1 VKENENI
8 TTPLITP
15 DDQIEVS
22 LRPKTLE
29 EFIGQE
35 KIKKNLAV
43 YVKAAKKRNQSLD
56 HVLLEGPPGLGKTT
70 LAYILSNELGV
81 GIKSISAPSIERTG
95 DLAAVLTNL
104 SLNDC
109 LFIDEIHRLPA
120 SVEEVLYQAMEDFR
134 IDIMIGQGPS
144 ARSIKIPLKP
154 FTLIGATTR
163 SGLLTSPLLARFGI
177 NFRLDF
183 YDSSELS
190 RIVERSANILGIDA
204 DKKSCMEIAR
214 RSRGTPRIANRL
226 LKRIRDF
233 AEVEGSGKIDLEIT
247 KMALNRLEVDDCGL
261 DEKDRKFLLLIIE
274 KFGGGPVGLDTL
286 SVALSEDK
294 GTIEDVYEPYLIQSG
309 FIQRTSRGRVAAKRA
324 YEHLG
329 IKRKKEDELF

>member
-1 VKENENI
+1 MKENENI

-261 DEKDRKFLLLIIE
+261 DEKDRKFLSLIIE